1 MEMEFKRAFRGIGRQ
16 VGSSITAVVVLAMG
30 IGLSAF
36 MFSMISGTYFRGMD
50 LPDEERLHSVQAV
63 SAENDLATGN
73 MQASLAAPLFEELA
87 GAETIGYDVTSAN
100 IVTDEGAL
108 RLSAAF
114 LTPNAF
120 PLLLP
125 SPVMGRLPSIGEASS
140 GESPMVISHRAWTDE
155 FGARPDVIGL
165 EVWRDGSPMT
175 VVAVL
180 GEGFR
185 FPQLQDA
192 WIPLARE
199 RFARGD
205 TPTGRASVILKTRD
219 DLSRVQVDALLG
231 ARGSGARAV
240 DPSLP
245 SDLTYQSETLLR
257 RFTGDEFLAAL
268 LAMAAAGAFLGLL
281 VAGWGVDIMEAAS
294 ASERT
299 GRPYFM
305 RFAIDG
311 PVLLFTTLVTVTT
324 ALVAGV
330 SPAIM
335 AAGISPQIVLKRGGR
350 GTAPRMGRLSHV
362 LVVAEVALSTAVL
375 VGAGVTARSLLNL
388 QRLDLGFDPTP
399 VMSARLGLIGDRYE
413 SEEDRRAFVR
423 RYLDRLTQHQDLR
436 RVALGSN
443 LPVMGAVDPL
453 LEVEGSSYAR
463 REDRP
468 RGSVLQVSPG
478 FFDVLGVEV
487 LEGRDFG
494 DGDVYGAEPVVLVD
508 LPLVQVA
515 FPRGDALGSRIRIY
529 DEETSDAPWHRIVGV
544 VPDVTPQGLDP
555 EADPGGIYF
564 PLLADA
570 PVFVSVLATGATAD
584 PLSAMEG
591 IRSALRAVDPEQP
604 LYLDES
610 LVSRIDGG
618 IWFYRTFGSLFIYFG
633 IAALAMMGLG
643 LYSVLSFN
651 VTRRRSELGV
661 RLALGARGHT
671 VVGLVS
677 RLAVIQ
683 VGTGLALG
691 LALGWL
697 ASSAVQLLSFHV
709 NPRDPWIFVGVA
721 ACIAL
726 VACVATLN
734 PLRKALDISP
744 VQALQSE

>member
-1 MEMEFKRAFRGIGRQ
+1 
-16 VGSSITAVVVLAMG
+16 
-30 IGLSAF
+30 
-36 MFSMISGTYFRGMD
+36 
-50 LPDEERLHSVQAV
+50 VQAV

-125 SPVMGRLPSIGEASS
+125 SPVQGRLPSIGEASS

-219 DLSRVQVDALLG
+219 DLSRVQVDALLA

-268 LAMAAAGAFLGLL
+268 LAMAAAVAMVLLVACANVASLLVARASRRDGEVGLCVALGGSRRRVVLPFLLEALLLAGAGAFLGLL

-335 AAGISPQIVLKRGGR
+335 AAGISPQTVLKRGGR
-350 GTAPRMGRLSHV
+350 GTAPRMGRLSHI

-443 LPVMGAVDPL
+443 LPVMGAVDPR

-508 LPLVQVA
+508 LPLAQVA

-529 DEETSDAPWHRIVGV
+529 DEATSDAPWHRIVGV